1 MEILERVFKLKQN
14 NTSVKTEFFSGLTTF
29 FTMSYLF
36 ILSPKLLEA
45 AGMDF
50 ASSITVTALV
60 VFICSCLMAFISN
73 KPYAAAPFIGETAFA
88 SITVVGALGFP
99 IKTVFTSLFIT
110 GIILLIMTLTNVR
123 TYIINRIPEL
133 IKVSFCVGLGL
144 FFILISLKDI
154 GIVSLMTSD
163 NAIENHNILHCVLGF
178 LCFIIMVALTKK
190 GKKTAI
196 LLSVIITTVL
206 GIILGDVQ
214 IPEKIVSLPANMYSS
229 LFQIDFTSIMHKEF
243 ISVFILIFILANI
256 DTAGSLIGLAYKD
269 GSINKESFNADLKK
283 SMIADS
289 VSTII
294 APLMGTTTTGAY
306 VDSMTGIALGGKT
319 GLSAIITGI
328 LFLLG
333 LIFTPLIVIIP
344 AYAYAPA
351 LLYVGILLT
360 SNFLKIDFN
369 DVSEYAPAVLTIS
382 LMIFTNNIGFGII
395 SGFFLYPII
404 KLLCKQKD
412 KTNPVQWLMF
422 IVAVIFF
429 IIYPY

>member
-1 MEILERVFKLKQN
+1 MYK
-14 NTSVKTEFFSGLTTF
+14 
-29 FTMSYLF
+29 
-36 ILSPKLLEA
+36 
-45 AGMDF
+45 
-50 ASSITVTALV
+50 
-60 VFICSCLMAFISN
+60 
-73 KPYAAAPFIGETAFA
+73 
-88 SITVVGALGFP
+88 
-99 IKTVFTSLFIT
+99 
-110 GIILLIMTLTNVR
+110 
-123 TYIINRIPEL
+123 
-133 IKVSFCVGLGL
+133 
-144 FFILISLKDI
+144 
-154 GIVSLMTSD
+154 
-163 NAIENHNILHCVLGF
+163 
-178 LCFIIMVALTKK
+178 
-190 GKKTAI
+190 
-196 LLSVIITTVL
+196 
-206 GIILGDVQ
+206 